1 MKAARVTVLAVLV
14 VGAAAAPA
22 AAQYHPPLDSQVD
35 LSSAP
40 SDLVRPRADAGPP
53 ITERIRVKQFLYQEI
68 KNTAGKDIGAKM
80 TLDLQVA
87 QLFELEVPGL
97 ENVLTVAFGTGPF
110 HAEVVMR
117 EEHAENPAEDYPF
130 ILTLVPGDKQVAVR
144 FKNDVLKPVQPGT
157 FLPYTGTPPVPEL
170 ALSAGIKVVVT
181 YSWEGEASVSLV
193 DPGGLRPKL
202 SLNTPVALGDSGMV
216 LEVEDAELDLS
227 REHSPPGFP
236 AAWQG
241 VHFKKLALNFV
252 NGLDVPRVEH
262 GEGAAPLPP
271 QMAGVTLTDFS
282 IGSGGVSGGICGNLS
297 TGPTIPLFGSS
308 FQLDRLCVRLR
319 EGALTAGEVAGTLLE
334 FPFFKNP
341 VKLTLALALDGNFKV
356 GLSPPNPGSPTTAID
371 LTVPGVLVFH
381 LEALSLERKQ
391 SLYIWK
397 LSGKMN
403 ISEISTAPQDAIAV
417 NGLSITSEG
426 DVAIEG
432 GWLTLPGKK
441 TIDFKGFAVELSEI
455 GFGTEQPGT
464 PQAKQWVGFS
474 GGILLSKGLDAAS
487 RFKKLQFLWPGDS
500 GPVDVR
506 LSGVEVTFK
515 KPGVLSFTGAL
526 DYFEDPLTGDGFA
539 GKVECNLEALK
550 LSIAGRLVVGQATPA
565 TGSPFPFFYI
575 DLAAQ
580 MPTGIPLFSNVSLYG
595 LLGQFAYNM
604 EPNIRA
610 FTTPVQWFEAHRIA
624 TNVLAGAPP
633 PWKGRDGAIA
643 VGAGAIVGT
652 TSDDGFVTNAKLAVM
667 VALPGPVVMLQG
679 AANIVKKRG
688 DLTGSERPNFVA
700 LAIFDG
706 NANTFLLNIGAY
718 YSIKNVLEVQG
729 EAEAFFNLDDPNDWH
744 LWIGKDQ
751 PEERRVR
758 AEVLGFLKASTYF
771 MIDPT
776 AFKHGSKAGY
786 EKTWK
791 FGPLRV
797 HVEALFAYD
806 LALFWRPTHV
816 WGSVQLK
823 GGVELKAFGIGVGLA
838 AHAILEGATPRPF
851 FVDGKLHVKL
861 SLPWPLPDPSATV
874 HLRWEEQQPKDPL
887 DELVSGL
894 VVEPRK
900 RGYAIRPDAI
910 SLSGASARGTPPA
923 SVPAASLCAP
933 GDSVP
938 ADGQTE
944 ARCARPLVPLDVMM
958 VAGFQRDANDVN
970 NRGFGNAFNPAAP
983 RLDTIDQ
990 TRFQYDLDGYELVQA
1005 KKGAGTLT
1013 FDTPLTDLYGA
1024 WPALV
1029 GGTAQPSALF
1039 LKILSRNPLEGYQ
1052 DSKYLFYDSDT
1063 KGWTEWAVG
1072 TYGDSFCGDRGR
1084 DPIGTDTDTDT
1095 GLHALIKRCG
1105 LPVDLLLRE
1114 DFILPPYSAF
1124 RLTVDS
1130 DVQRNDT
1137 GPDRVYRNT
1146 AVFHTEG
1153 PPLDLAPYVDVSIP
1167 ADDRRPHYRGYDV
1180 GVRFND
1186 TYLDLMYREEGQQL
1200 QVQVLD
1206 DNDRPLRAVGEDV
1219 FIHTQWDHAAG
1230 HIPRPT
1236 EDDWLQFLRDAGV
1249 PVDTVAPK
1257 DDRVFGRVSLP
1268 DAIRAGERHVVRI
1281 WLEDPRLAGDAR
1293 LGDARWKA
1301 AHPIRHQT
1309 GNRVVLYE
1317 FPILASRYR
1326 DFREHIGSYP
1336 GDYVEETVALAASR
1350 STLATL
1356 AARVG
1361 PPVSALPPAL
1371 GNASGGEL
1379 GRFLRHALSP
1389 RGPDAVIADEQDT
1402 WIRRVPG
1409 YSGKPERMSDGER
1422 QAIATAWS
1430 DALSAYEQIEKELGL
1445 ETGRR
1450 PLPGQLELRALR
1462 HNGETIG
1469 LLIESP
1475 EAIDV
1480 TRLTTSLRPIPG
1492 LWSAPLVV
1500 PNRDNTRFFVF
1511 RPGAGTVQSWPDG
1524 VYLVRFSY
1532 ARSVGTRYPALRTSD
1547 SADREVVTLVLDLP
1561 GDRFVPPPP

>member
-1 MKAARVTVLAVLV
+1 MLAITIAACSFDAGLAR
-14 VGAAAAPA
+14 
-22 AAQYHPPLDSQVD
+22 AQYHPPLDSQVD

-40 SDLVRPRADAGPP
+40 SDLVRSRADGGPP
-53 ITERIRVKQFLYQEI
+53 VTERIRVKQFLYQEI

-87 QLFELEVPGL
+87 QLFELEIPGL
-97 ENVLTVAFGTGPF
+97 ENVMSVAFGTGPF

-117 EEHAENPAEDYPF
+117 EEHADNPAEDYPF
-130 ILTLVPGDKQVAVR
+130 ILTLVPGDKQVAIR
-144 FKNDVLKPVQPGT
+144 FKNDVLKPVQPT
-157 FLPYTGTPPVPEL
+157 TYQPYTSSPPIPEL
-170 ALSAGIKVVVT
+170 ALSAGIKVQVT

-193 DPGGLRPKL
+193 DAGGLRPKL
-202 SLNTPVALGDSGMV
+202 SLNTPVAIGDSGMV
-216 LEVEDAELDLS
+216 LEVQDAEIDLS
-227 REHSPPGFP
+227 RENSPPGFP
-236 AAWQG
+236 AQWQG
-241 VHFKKLALNFV
+241 ILFKKLALNFV

-271 QMAGVTLTDFS
+271 TMAGVTLTDFS
-282 IGSGGVSGGICGNLS
+282 VGSGGISGGICGNLS
-297 TGPTIPLFGSS
+297 TGPTLSLFGSS
-308 FQLDRLCVRLR
+308 FRLDRLCVTLR
-319 EGALTAGEVAGTLLE
+319 EGSLTAGEVAGTLLE

-341 VKLTLALALDGNFKV
+341 VKLTLALSLNGDFKV
-356 GLSPPNPGSPTTAID
+356 GLSPPNPGAPTTAID

-381 LEALSLERKQ
+381 LEALSIERKQ

-403 ISEISTAPQDAIAV
+403 IIEISTAPQDAIAV
-417 NGLSITSEG
+417 NGLSITSQG
-426 DVAIEG
+426 DVAIDG

-441 TIDFKGFAVELSEI
+441 TIDFKGFAVELAEL

-474 GGILLSKGLDAAS
+474 GGIQLSKGFDAAA

-506 LSGVEVTFK
+506 LSGVEVSFK

-526 DYFEDPLTGDGFA
+526 DYFKDPLTGDGFA
-539 GKVECNLEALK
+539 GKVECNIEALK
-550 LSIAGRLVVGQATPA
+550 LSVAGRLVIGKATPA
-565 TGSPFPFFYI
+565 TGPPFPFFYI

-580 MPTGIPLFSNVSLYG
+580 LPTGIPLFSNVSLYG
-595 LLGQFAYNM
+595 LLGQFAFNM

-610 FTTPVQWFEAHRIA
+610 FTSPVQWFEAHRIA
-624 TNVLAGAPP
+624 TNVLAGSPP
-633 PWKGRDGAIA
+633 PWKARDGAFAI
-643 VGAGAIVGT
+643 GAGAIIGT

-667 VALPGPVVMLQG
+667 VALPGPVIMLQG

-688 DLTGSERPNFVA
+688 DLTGSEKPNFVC

-729 EAEAFFNLDDPNDWH
+729 EAEVYFNLDNPNDWH

-758 AEVLGFLKASTYF
+758 AEVLSFLKASTYF
-771 MIDPT
+771 MIDPGS
-776 AFKHGSKAGY
+776 FKHGSKAGY
-786 EKTWK
+786 DKTWK

-806 LALFWRPTHV
+806 LALFWRPAHV
-816 WGSVQLK
+816 WGKVQLK

-838 AHAILEGATPRPF
+838 AHAILEAATPKPF
-851 FVDGKLHVKL
+851 FVDGELHVKL
-861 SLPWPLPDPSATV
+861 SLPWPLPDPEATV
-874 HLRWEEQQPKDPL
+874 HLRWEEQQPKEPL

-900 RGYAIRPDAI
+900 RGYAIRPETV
-910 SLSGASARGTPPA
+910 SLSGSSARSAPLA
-923 SVPAASLCAP
+923 SVPASSLCSP

-944 ARCARPLVPLDVMM
+944 ARCQRPLVPLDVMM

-970 NRGFGNAFNPAAP
+970 NLGFGNTFNAASP

-1005 KKGAGTLT
+1005 HKGGGTLT

-1024 WPALV
+1024 WPALA
-1029 GGTAQPSALF
+1029 GGAQPSALF

-1052 DSKYLFYDSDT
+1052 DSKYLFYDNDT

-1072 TYGDSFCGDRGR
+1072 TYGFSFCKDVGKAKKDRSWGNAV
-1084 DPIGTDTDTDT
+1084 IGV
-1095 GLHALIKRCG
+1095 KRCE
-1105 LPVDLLLRE
+1105 LPLDLLLRE

-1130 DVQRNDT
+1130 DVTRNDS
-1137 GPDRVYRNT
+1137 GPDRMYRNT

-1153 PPLDLAPYVDVSIP
+1153 PPLDLAPYVDVNIP

-1186 TYLDLMYREEGQQL
+1186 TYLDLMYREEGQQF
-1200 QVQVLD
+1200 QVQILD
-1206 DNDRPLRAVGEDV
+1206 DNDRPLRAVDSDV
-1219 FIHTQWDHAAG
+1219 FIHTQWDQAAG
-1230 HIPRPT
+1230 HVPRPT
-1236 EDDWLQFLRDAGV
+1236 EDDWLQFLRGAGV

-1268 DAIRAGERHVVRI
+1268 DAIRAGERHRVRF
-1281 WLEDPRLAGDAR
+1281 WLEDARLAGDQR
-1293 LGDARWKA
+1293 LGDARWTA
-1301 AHPIRHQT
+1301 AHPIRHRT

-1317 FPILASRYR
+1317 FTMLASRYR

-1336 GDYVEETVALAASR
+1336 GNYVEETVATTANRGAI
-1350 STLATL
+1350 ATA

-1361 PPVSALPPAL
+1361 PPVSAYPSTLSNPN
-1371 GNASGGEL
+1371 GVEL

-1389 RGPDAVIADEQDT
+1389 RSPDAVTAEEQET
-1402 WIRRVPG
+1402 WIRRAPG
-1409 YSGKPERMSDGER
+1409 YAGKPERMTDGER
-1422 QAIATAWS
+1422 QSMIASWNDS
-1430 DALSAYEQIEKELGL
+1430 LSAFEQIEKEMGL
-1445 ETGRR
+1445 ETVRR
-1450 PLPGQLELRALR
+1450 PLPKQLELRILR
-1462 HNGETIG
+1462 QNGETIG
-1469 LLIESP
+1469 LLVESP

-1480 TRLTTSLRPIPG
+1480 TRLALTLRPIPG
-1492 LWSAPLVV
+1492 SNETPLVV
-1500 PNRDNTRFFVF
+1500 PNRDNTRVFVM
-1511 RPGAGTVQSWPDG
+1511 RPSGGTLLTWPDAT
-1524 VYLVRFSY
+1524 YLLQFTYFRT
-1532 ARSVGTRYPALRTSD
+1532 VGSRYPAMRTTD
-1547 SADREVVTLVLDLP
+1547 SADREVVTIVLDLP
-1561 GDRFVPPPP
+1561 GDRFVPPSP